1 MEHISAISEITIP
14 TGPISRDTAI
24 QSTSRS
30 PFTYNYTTTI
40 PSIRAVDPGGLSARI
55 NRIGG
60 ADSTRGAQ
68 WNGKQFAPV
77 AFDIIQQQH
86 PRTGSAG
93 GYELLIRHVSI
104 ETTQMREELFVYIP
118 IQTTPNGGGLVWDE
132 IKSLNESR
140 MANTTTEVS
149 TYVQGKIEVDLN
161 RIVAGDADIS
171 NSGGAG
177 ATSIAH
183 YTYEY
188 TAGSTP
194 VHAIVIARPISAPE
208 TVSTTSAPDTTDI
221 DVGTI
226 KRYGGR
232 ADPTDRSVEGFGG
245 FGGVEGVEGVEG
257 TIDAIS
263 LYRRFV
269 RGQRAVL
276 RIFGIDSTVGSTVG
290 SIAGSTVEG
299 MESFDLSG
307 DIHMECNPTGTSDT
321 TNPVE
326 VDLGAGLAA
335 FGNTKSPALTP
346 NTKAFLWK
354 LLWGVILFILIVGI
368 WYGFDK
374 IITGAKQRFDMV
386 GGIAEEPGSMM
397 TVTATV

>member
-1 MEHISAISEITIP
+1 
-14 TGPISRDTAI
+14 
-24 QSTSRS
+24 
-30 PFTYNYTTTI
+30 
-40 PSIRAVDPGGLSARI
+40 
-55 NRIGG
+55 
-60 ADSTRGAQ
+60 
-68 WNGKQFAPV
+68 
-77 AFDIIQQQH
+77 
-86 PRTGSAG
+86 
-93 GYELLIRHVSI
+93 
-104 ETTQMREELFVYIP
+104 
-118 IQTTPNGGGLVWDE
+118 VWDE

-149 TYVQGKIEVDLN
+149 TYVQGKKEVDLN
-161 RIVAGDADIS
+161 RIVAGDTVIS
-171 NSGGAG
+171 NSGGAE
-177 ATSIAH
+177 TKPIAH

-221 DVGTI
+221 DVGAI
-226 KRYGGR
+226 RRYGGR
-232 ADPTDRSVEGFGG
+232 ADPTDRSVDGFEG
-245 FGGVEGVEGVEG
+245 FGGVEGVGGVGGVEG
-257 TIDAIS
+257 TIESSS

-276 RIFGIDSTVGSTVG
+276 RIFGIESTAGST
-290 SIAGSTVEG
+290 AGSTVEG

-307 DIHMECNPTGTSDT
+307 DIHMECNPTGTSGT
-321 TNPVE
+321 TDPVE
-326 VDLGAGLAA
+326 VDIGAGLAA

-386 GGIAEEPGSMM
+386 GGIAGEPGLTM
-397 TVTATV
+397 TV